1 MGMNPD
7 LLPSQKQPLQCKT
20 LCKQYYIKLTQSA
33 FQKALNELEEK
44 WKSRAKEFSDEVAF
58 AIMFEGPIGLPY
70 KKLMGDAKWAQ
81 MMEPPKFDAIP
92 PRYKGTAAWPWKY
105 DYMHQAM
112 VVKTFLKQGIDE
124 FVKANKGRM
133 ESHGNIA
140 SFCKL
145 LKNPRATTKQI
156 DAKMEEV
163 AKLLRH
169 NQMYP
174 ELPKELAERLMS
186 GETHGL

>member
-1 MGMNPD
+1 
-7 LLPSQKQPLQCKT
+7 
-20 LCKQYYIKLTQSA
+20 
-33 FQKALNELEEK
+33 
-44 WKSRAKEFSDEVAF
+44 
-58 AIMFEGPIGLPY
+58 MFEGPIGLPY

-186 GETHGL
+186 GETHGLELVLRYGDRLGPNETTELMHLVNFIFNLAGKDGFTNLPVGYLP